1 MLQKQKIVYCMTI
14 FFAVLILFT
23 GCGRS
28 DTAARTETAFALDT
42 VVRITVYS
50 EKDVPAAQRAL
61 ARCQDYE
68 AVFSRTRPDSELSAL
83 NAARGGTVS
92 AELRAVLECAL
103 DISARSGGALD
114 ITLGGVSTLYDFT
127 AETPAPPAAEDVA
140 AAMAHSGMDGVE
152 LAGSTLTLRD
162 EHTVLDLGAVAKG
175 YIADRLADGLRA
187 DGVEHAIINLGG
199 NVLCIGSRPDGSPFR
214 VGVQVPEPGSTEN
227 AAELSVRDGS
237 VVTSGNYQR
246 FFDYDGVRWHHIL
259 DPETGFPVQ
268 NGLASVTVT
277 GPESLRC
284 DALSTACFVLG
295 AEEGLALI
303 ETMEGYE
310 ALFLC
315 SDGSAYRS
323 TGFGAME

>member
-1 MLQKQKIVYCMTI
+1 MLQKQKIVYFMTI
-14 FFAVLILFT
+14 FFAALVLFT
-23 GCGRS
+23 GCGRT
-28 DTAARTETAFALDT
+28 DTSARTETAFALDT

-61 ARCQDYE
+61 ALCQDYE
-68 AVFSRTRPDSELSAL
+68 TVFSRTRPDSELFAL
-83 NAARGGTVS
+83 NAAHGGTVS
-92 AELRAVLECAL
+92 ADLRAVLECAL
-103 DISARSGGALD
+103 DVSARSGGALD
-114 ITLGGVSTLYDFT
+114 ITLGAVSALYDFT
-127 AETPAPPAAEDVA
+127 AETPAPPAAEDIA
-140 AAMAHSGMDGVE
+140 AAMAHSGMEGVE
-152 LAGSTLTLRD
+152 LTGDRLTLRD
-162 EHTVLDLGAVAKG
+162 ENTVLDLGAVAKG
-175 YIADRLADGLRA
+175 YIADRLADALRA

-199 NVLCIGSRPDGSPFR
+199 NVLCIGSKPDGKPFR

-246 FFDYDGVRWHHIL
+246 FFDYGGQRWHHIL

-277 GPESLRC
+277 GPESLLC

-303 ETMEGYE
+303 EAMEGYE
-310 ALFLC
+310 ALFLR

-323 TGFGAME
+323 TGFAAAE